1 MIGNCK
7 LSTCSARAQ
16 ASRWIGL
23 AMMAGWAV
31 GFAGC
36 GDPNAAGSMKVYPVK
51 GQVLLPDGKPL
62 TSGRVVLV
70 SNEKAMEFTGEVGS
84 DGNFEIKT
92 SYGDGAPEGTYK
104 VRIEYDD
111 PNQAPVKGKPS
122 RRNVSNLPFAYE
134 VHRRIDVGSERDR
147 QAWRQRSRAF
157 QAHERA
163 SHELPRKKAGNDLR
177 RSDASWP

>member
-7 LSTCSARAQ
+7 LSPCSAPAI
-16 ASRWIGL
+16 ASRRIGL
-23 AMMAGWAV
+23 AMMAVWAV

-70 SNEKAMEFTGEVGS
+70 STDKPIEFAGEVGA

-92 SYGDGAPEGTYK
+92 SYGLGAAEGTYK

-111 PNQAPVKGKPS
+111 PHQASVKSRSS
-122 RRNVSNLPFAYE
+122 RRNVSNLPFGTKYTDESTSDLSATIKPGDNVLE
-134 VHRRIDVGSERDR
+134 P
-147 QAWRQRSRAF
+147 F
-157 QAHERA
+157 KLTNERA
-163 SHELPRKKAGNDLR
+163 AATGKKGR
-177 RSDASWP
+177 E